1 MNAKKCDR
9 CGKLYEKYTGSV
21 ELGLSNMVRLMSDGE
36 CVCSPTID
44 FDLCPECMAKAVS
57 FLNEYSYGKG
67 KE

>member
-9 CGKLYEKYTGSV
+9 CNKFYEKYTGYV

-36 CVCSPTID
+36 HACAPTVD
-44 FDLCPECMAKAVS
+44 FDLCPECMAKVVS
-57 FLNEYSYGKG
+57 FLNEHSYGKG